1 MEVGNNLRAIQ
12 IQRIID
18 PLPIYT
24 MWLRE
29 MKRFLRVKARIVGSL
44 LMPLFFLAFLGLPM
58 SFMPAR
64 QIPGLEG
71 AAYLDFLAPGIVG
84 MTLLFAG
91 TMSGASVIWDKEFGF
106 LKEVL
111 VAPVSRFSVILGR
124 SLGGMTTAMIQA
136 LAIVGIS
143 VAMGVTLSSVSGF
156 FLALLVMVLTC
167 AAFTGFGIII
177 ATRLGNLEGFMAI
190 MNLIVFPIFF
200 LSGALFPI
208 QSMPPW
214 LRYIMYFDPL
224 TYGVDGLRATL
235 IGADVAT
242 FPLWLD
248 FMVLSILCIAL
259 ATLGSYF
266 FSKMEAD

>member
-1 MEVGNNLRAIQ
+1 MRVIEVR
-12 IQRIID
+12 RIID

-29 MKRFLRVKARIVGSL
+29 MKRFLRVKARIVGSI

-71 AAYLDFLAPGIVG
+71 TSYLNFLAPGIVG

-111 VAPVSRFSVILGR
+111 VAPVNRFSVILGR
-124 SLGGMTTAMIQA
+124 SLGGMTTATIQA
-136 LAIVGIS
+136 LVIVGIA
-143 VAMGVTLSSVSGF
+143 VAIGVELASVSGF
-156 FLALLVMVLTC
+156 FLAIVVMILTC
-167 AAFTGFGIII
+167 AAFTGFGLII

-208 QSMPPW
+208 QSMPSW
-214 LRYIMYFDPL
+214 LRYVMYIDPL
-224 TYGVDGLRATL
+224 TYGVDGLRGTL
-235 IGADVAT
+235 IGVSV

-248 FMVLSILCIAL
+248 FTVLIILCIGL

-266 FSKMEAD
+266 FSRMEAD

>member
-1 MEVGNNLRAIQ
+1 MRAIEVR
-12 IQRIID
+12 RIID

-29 MKRFLRVKARIVGSL
+29 MKRFLRVKARVVGSL

-58 SFMPAR
+58 SFMSAR
-64 QIPGLEG
+64 QIPGLEDIG
-71 AAYLDFLAPGIVG
+71 YLDFLAPGIVG
-84 MTLLFAG
+84 MTLLFSG

-111 VAPVSRFSVILGR
+111 VAPVNRFSVILGR
-124 SLGGMTTAMIQA
+124 SLGGMTTAIIQA
-136 LAIVGIS
+136 LVIVGIA

-156 FLALLVMVLTC
+156 LLALVIMILTC
-167 AAFTGFGIII
+167 AAFTGFGLII
-177 ATRLGNLEGFMAI
+177 ATKLGNLEGFMAI

-200 LSGALFPI
+200 LSGALFPV
-208 QSMPPW
+208 QSMPSW
-214 LRYIMYFDPL
+214 LRYIMYIDPL
-224 TYGVDGLRATL
+224 TYGVDGLRGTL
-235 IGADVAT
+235 IGISA

-248 FMVLSILCIAL
+248 FVVLLILCIAL

>member
-1 MEVGNNLRAIQ
+1 MRAIDV
-12 IQRIID
+12 RRLID

-29 MKRFLRVKARIVGSL
+29 MKRFLRVKARVVGSL
-44 LMPLFFLAFLGLPM
+44 LMPIFFLVFLGLPM
-58 SFMPAR
+58 SFAS
-64 QIPGLEG
+64 QIPVPEG
-71 AAYLDFLAPGIVG
+71 VGYLGFLAPGIVG

-111 VAPVSRFSVILGR
+111 VAPVNRFSVILGR
-124 SLGGMTTAMIQA
+124 SLGGMTTAIIQA
-136 LAIVGIS
+136 LIIVGIAL
-143 VAMGVTLSSVSGF
+143 VMGVKLSSVPGF
-156 FLALLVMVLTC
+156 FLAILVMILTC
-167 AAFTGFGIII
+167 ATFTGFGLII

-190 MNLIVFPIFF
+190 MNLIVFPIFL

-208 QSMPPW
+208 QSMPSW
-214 LRYIMYFDPL
+214 LRYIMYIDPL
-224 TYGVDGLRATL
+224 TYGVDGLRGTL
-235 IGADVAT
+235 IGISA

-248 FMVLSILCIAL
+248 FVVLIAVCLAL

>member
-1 MEVGNNLRAIQ
+1 MRAIEVR
-12 IQRIID
+12 RIID

-29 MKRFLRVKARIVGSL
+29 MKRFLRVKARVVGSL

-58 SFMPAR
+58 SFIPAR

-71 AAYLDFLAPGIVG
+71 IGYLDFLAPGIVG

-111 VAPVSRFSVILGR
+111 VAPVNRFSVILGR
-124 SLGGMTTAMIQA
+124 SLGGMTTAIIQA
-136 LAIVGIS
+136 LIIVGIA
-143 VAMGVTLSSVSGF
+143 VAMGVALSSVSGF
-156 FLALLVMVLTC
+156 FLAIIIMILTC
-167 AAFTGFGIII
+167 AAFTGFGLII
-177 ATRLGNLEGFMAI
+177 ATKLGNLEGFMAI
-190 MNLIVFPIFF
+190 MNLIIFPIFL

-208 QSMPPW
+208 QSMPSW
-214 LRYIMYFDPL
+214 LRYIMYIDPL
-224 TYGVDGLRATL
+224 TYGVDGLRGTL
-235 IGADVAT
+235 IGVST

-248 FMVLSILCIAL
+248 FTVLLILCLAL

-266 FSKMEAD
+266 FSRMEAD

>member
-1 MEVGNNLRAIQ
+1 MRAIEVR
-12 IQRIID
+12 RIID

-29 MKRFLRVKARIVGSL
+29 MKRFLRVKARVVGSL

-58 SFMPAR
+58 SFMSAR
-64 QIPGLEG
+64 QIPGLEDIG
-71 AAYLDFLAPGIVG
+71 YLDFLAPGIVG

-111 VAPVSRFSVILGR
+111 VAPVNRFSVILGR
-124 SLGGMTTAMIQA
+124 SLGGMTTALIQA
-136 LAIVGIS
+136 LVIVGIA

-156 FLALLVMVLTC
+156 LLAIVIMILTC
-167 AAFTGFGIII
+167 AAFTGFGLII
-177 ATRLGNLEGFMAI
+177 ATKLGNLEGFMAI

-200 LSGALFPI
+200 LSGALFPL
-208 QSMPPW
+208 QSMPSW
-214 LRYIMYFDPL
+214 LRYIMYIDPL
-224 TYGVDGLRATL
+224 TYGVDGLRGTL
-235 IGADVAT
+235 IGVAA

-248 FMVLSILCIAL
+248 FMVLLILCVAL

>member
-1 MEVGNNLRAIQ
+1 MRVIGAR
-12 IQRIID
+12 RIID

-29 MKRFLRVKARIVGSL
+29 MKRFLRVKARVVGSL

-71 AAYLDFLAPGIVG
+71 IGYLDFLAPGIVG

-111 VAPVSRFSVILGR
+111 VAPVNRFSVILGR
-124 SLGGMTTAMIQA
+124 SLGGMTTAIIQA
-136 LAIVGIS
+136 LVIVGIA
-143 VAMGVTLSSVSGF
+143 VAMGVKLSSVSGF
-156 FLALLVMVLTC
+156 FLAIVIMILTC
-167 AAFTGFGIII
+167 AAFTGFGLII
-177 ATRLGNLEGFMAI
+177 ATKLGNLEGFMAI

-208 QSMPPW
+208 QSMPSW
-214 LRYIMYFDPL
+214 LRYIMYINPL
-224 TYGVDGLRATL
+224 TYGIDGLRGTL
-235 IGADVAT
+235 VGVAA

-248 FMVLSILCIAL
+248 FAVLLILCVAL

>member
-1 MEVGNNLRAIQ
+1 MRAIGV
-12 IQRIID
+12 RRLID

-29 MKRFLRVKARIVGSL
+29 MKRFLRVKARVVGSL
-44 LMPLFFLAFLGLPM
+44 LMPIFFLAFLGLPM
-58 SFMPAR
+58 SFAS
-64 QIPGLEG
+64 QIPVPEG
-71 AAYLDFLAPGIVG
+71 VGYLDFLAPGIVG

-111 VAPVSRFSVILGR
+111 VAPVNRFSVILGR
-124 SLGGMTTAMIQA
+124 SLGGMTTAIIQA
-136 LAIVGIS
+136 LIIVGIAL
-143 VAMGVTLSSVSGF
+143 VMGVKLSSVPGF
-156 FLALLVMVLTC
+156 FLAILVMILTC
-167 AAFTGFGIII
+167 ATFTGFGLII

-190 MNLIVFPIFF
+190 MNLIVFPIFL

-208 QSMPPW
+208 QSMPSW
-214 LRYIMYFDPL
+214 LRYIMYIDPL
-224 TYGVDGLRATL
+224 TYGVDGLRGTL
-235 IGADVAT
+235 IGISA

-248 FMVLSILCIAL
+248 FVVLIAVCLAL

-266 FSKMEAD
+266 FSRMEAD

>member
-1 MEVGNNLRAIQ
+1 MRAIEV
-12 IQRIID
+12 RRLID

-29 MKRFLRVKARIVGSL
+29 MKRFLRVKARVVGSL
-44 LMPLFFLAFLGLPM
+44 LMPIFFLAFLGLPM
-58 SFMPAR
+58 SFAS
-64 QIPGLEG
+64 QIPVPEG
-71 AAYLDFLAPGIVG
+71 VGYLDFLAPGIVG

-111 VAPVSRFSVILGR
+111 VAPVNRFSVILGR
-124 SLGGMTTAMIQA
+124 SLGGMTTAIIQA
-136 LAIVGIS
+136 LIIVGIA
-143 VAMGVTLSSVSGF
+143 VAMGVKLSSVPGF
-156 FLALLVMVLTC
+156 FLAILVMILTC
-167 AAFTGFGIII
+167 ATFTGFGLII

-190 MNLIVFPIFF
+190 MNLIVFPIFL

-214 LRYIMYFDPL
+214 LRYIMYIDPL
-224 TYGVDGLRATL
+224 TYGVDGLRGTL
-235 IGADVAT
+235 IGISA

-248 FMVLSILCIAL
+248 FTVLIALCLAL

-266 FSKMEAD
+266 FSRMEAD

>member
-1 MEVGNNLRAIQ
+1 MRAIGAR
-12 IQRIID
+12 RIID

-29 MKRFLRVKARIVGSL
+29 MKRFLRVKARVVGSL

-71 AAYLDFLAPGIVG
+71 IGYLDFLAPGIVG

-111 VAPVSRFSVILGR
+111 VAPVNRFSVILGR
-124 SLGGMTTAMIQA
+124 SLGGMTTAIIQA
-136 LAIVGIS
+136 LVIVGIA
-143 VAMGVTLSSVSGF
+143 VAMGVKLSSVSGF
-156 FLALLVMVLTC
+156 FLALVIMILTC
-167 AAFTGFGIII
+167 ATFTGFGLII
-177 ATRLGNLEGFMAI
+177 ATKLGNLEGFMAI

-208 QSMPPW
+208 QSMPSW
-214 LRYIMYFDPL
+214 LRYIMYINPL
-224 TYGVDGLRATL
+224 TYGIDGLRGTL
-235 IGADVAT
+235 IGVSA

-248 FMVLSILCIAL
+248 FTVLLILCVAL
-259 ATLGSYF
+259 A
-266 FSKMEAD
+266 ERRQRQ

>member
-1 MEVGNNLRAIQ
+1 MEVEDSMQVIGDR
-12 IQRIID
+12 RIID

-29 MKRFLRVKARIVGSL
+29 MKRFLRVKARVVGSL

-64 QIPGLEG
+64 EIPGLEG
-71 AAYLDFLAPGIVG
+71 IGYLDFLAPGIVG

-111 VAPVSRFSVILGR
+111 VAPVNRFSVILGR
-124 SLGGMTTAMIQA
+124 SLGGMTTAIIQA
-136 LAIVGIS
+136 LIIVGIA
-143 VAMGVTLSSVSGF
+143 VAMGVNLSSVPGF
-156 FLALLVMVLTC
+156 LLAILVMILTC
-167 AAFTGFGIII
+167 AIFTGFGLII
-177 ATRLGNLEGFMAI
+177 ATKLGNLEGFMAI
-190 MNLIVFPIFF
+190 MNLIIFPIFF
-200 LSGALFPI
+200 LSGALFPL

-214 LRYIMYFDPL
+214 LRYIMYIDPL
-224 TYGVDGLRATL
+224 TYGVDGLRGTL
-235 IGADVAT
+235 IGVSA

-248 FMVLSILCIAL
+248 FTVLFILSISL

>member
-1 MEVGNNLRAIQ
+1 MRAIEVR
-12 IQRIID
+12 RIID

-29 MKRFLRVKARIVGSL
+29 MKRFLRVRARVVGSL

-58 SFMPAR
+58 SLMPAR

-71 AAYLDFLAPGIVG
+71 VGYLDFLAPGIVG

-111 VAPVSRFSVILGR
+111 VAPVNRFSVILGR
-124 SLGGMTTAMIQA
+124 SLGGMTTALIQA
-136 LAIVGIS
+136 LIIVGIA
-143 VAMGVTLSSVSGF
+143 VAMGVKLSSVSGF
-156 FLALLVMVLTC
+156 LLSIVIMILTC
-167 AAFTGFGIII
+167 ATFTGFGLII

-190 MNLIVFPIFF
+190 INLIVFPIFF
-200 LSGALFPI
+200 LSGAFFPL
-208 QSMPPW
+208 QSMPTW
-214 LRYIMYFDPL
+214 LRYIMYINPL
-224 TYGVDGLRATL
+224 TYGVDGLRGTL
-235 IGADVAT
+235 IGAAA

-248 FMVLSILCIAL
+248 FTVLIILCLTL

>member
-1 MEVGNNLRAIQ
+1 MRAIDV
-12 IQRIID
+12 RRLID

-29 MKRFLRVKARIVGSL
+29 MKRFLRVKARVVGSL
-44 LMPLFFLAFLGLPM
+44 LMPIFFLVFLGLPM
-58 SFMPAR
+58 SFAS
-64 QIPGLEG
+64 QIPVPEG
-71 AAYLDFLAPGIVG
+71 VGYLDFLAPGIVG

-111 VAPVSRFSVILGR
+111 VAPVNRFSVILGR
-124 SLGGMTTAMIQA
+124 SLGGMTTAIIQA
-136 LAIVGIS
+136 LIIVGIAL
-143 VAMGVTLSSVSGF
+143 VMGVKLSSVPGF
-156 FLALLVMVLTC
+156 FLAILVMILTC
-167 AAFTGFGIII
+167 ATFTGFGLII

-190 MNLIVFPIFF
+190 MNLIVFPIFL

-208 QSMPPW
+208 QSMPSW
-214 LRYIMYFDPL
+214 LRYIMYIDPL
-224 TYGVDGLRATL
+224 TYGVDGLRGTL
-235 IGADVAT
+235 IGISA

-248 FMVLSILCIAL
+248 FVVLIAVCLAL

-266 FSKMEAD
+266 FSRMEAD

>member
-1 MEVGNNLRAIQ
+1 MRVIDVR
-12 IQRIID
+12 RIID

-44 LMPLFFLAFLGLPM
+44 LMPIFFLAFLGLPM
-58 SFMPAR
+58 SFAS
-64 QIPGLEG
+64 QIPVPEG
-71 AAYLDFLAPGIVG
+71 IGYLDFLAPGIVG

-111 VAPVSRFSVILGR
+111 VAPVNRFSVILGR
-124 SLGGMTTAMIQA
+124 SLGGMTTAIIQA
-136 LAIVGIS
+136 LVIVGIA
-143 VAMGVTLSSVSGF
+143 VAMGVKLSSVPGF
-156 FLALLVMVLTC
+156 FLAILIMIFTC
-167 AAFTGFGIII
+167 ATFTGFGLII
-177 ATRLGNLEGFMAI
+177 ATKLGNLEGFMAI
-190 MNLIVFPIFF
+190 MNLIVFPIFL

-208 QSMPPW
+208 QSMPSW
-214 LRYIMYFDPL
+214 LRYIMYIDPL
-224 TYGVDGLRATL
+224 TYGVDGLRGTL
-235 IGADVAT
+235 IGISA

-248 FMVLSILCIAL
+248 FTVLIVLCLAL

-266 FSKMEAD
+266 FSRMEAD

>member
-1 MEVGNNLRAIQ
+1 MRAIETR
-12 IQRIID
+12 RIID

-29 MKRFLRVKARIVGSL
+29 MKRFLRVKARVVGSL

-71 AAYLDFLAPGIVG
+71 IGYLDFLAPGIVG

-111 VAPVSRFSVILGR
+111 VAPVNRFSVILGR
-124 SLGGMTTAMIQA
+124 SLGGMTTAIIQA
-136 LAIVGIS
+136 LVIVGIA
-143 VAMGVTLSSVSGF
+143 VAMGVKLSSVSGF
-156 FLALLVMVLTC
+156 FWALVIMILTC
-167 AAFTGFGIII
+167 ATFTGFGLII
-177 ATRLGNLEGFMAI
+177 ATKLGNLEGFMAI

-200 LSGALFPI
+200 LSGALFPV
-208 QSMPPW
+208 QSMPSW
-214 LRYIMYFDPL
+214 LRYIMYIDPL
-224 TYGVDGLRATL
+224 TYGVDGLRGTL
-235 IGADVAT
+235 IGISA

-248 FMVLSILCIAL
+248 FAVLLILCLAL